1 LNETGGIRRAVVKGC
16 LRVEEKAVL
25 QDHEGQQK
33 EQRAGDGQLDI
44 GAAAPVAPESA
55 KMPSST
61 DLLRGGISAT
71 QP

>member
-1 LNETGGIRRAVVKGC
+1 
-16 LRVEEKAVL
+16 LRVQEKAVL
-25 QDHEGQQK
+25 QDHEGQGK
-33 EQRAGDGQLDI
+33 KRWAGDGQLDI

-61 DLLRGGISAT
+61 DLLRGGISAP